1 MANTT
6 KPLTAT
12 EVESTKLK
20 QKEYS
25 LFDGAGLALRVRIS
39 GKSWR
44 FTYTRPYTSKRA
56 SISFGTY
63 PEVSLKKARE
73 LSHNAR
79 ELLAQKIDP
88 KEDREEVR
96 HNKTAALK
104 NTFRLVALSWFDIKK
119 TTIADKT
126 ARNLLSSLNNH
137 AFPTLGDVPIHKLTA
152 VSVIS
157 ALKPLAEKGNELNTL
172 SLPFSLFYLFILFC

>member
-1 MANTT
+1 
-6 KPLTAT
+6 
-12 EVESTKLK
+12 
-20 QKEYS
+20 
-25 LFDGAGLALRVRIS
+25 
-39 GKSWR
+39 
-44 FTYTRPYTSKRA
+44 
-56 SISFGTY
+56 
-63 PEVSLKKARE
+63 LKKARE
-73 LSHNAR
+73 LAHNAK
-79 ELLAQKIDP
+79 ELLTQKIDP
-88 KEDREEVR
+88 KEDREEVI

-119 TTIADKT
+119 ATIADKT

-137 AFPTLGDVPIHKLTA
+137 VFPTIGDVPIHKLTA